1 LEITR
6 GMFKYEKKYLE
17 VRGCTWRYHMAI
29 AAIRSL
35 DKYQDIV
42 GEKLIQKIRAEAS
55 SLSEKKMVH
64 INSTY
69 QGGGVAEILN
79 SLIILL
85 NDVGIETD
93 WRILHGNLDFF
104 TITKKFHNAL
114 QGDRINL
121 SEKKKEIYYINNV
134 NNAIFSHINHDFVIV
149 HDPQPLPIITCY
161 KKRQPWVWRCHIDI
175 STPMKEVWD
184 YLRMFILK
192 YDAMIISMDQF
203 KPKDIPEWVM
213 PHYIIRPSIDPLNI
227 KNREIPLSTISKYL
241 TKHNIER
248 KKPII
253 TQISRFDKW
262 KDPEGM
268 IKIFKMIQKKM
279 DCQLI
284 LAGSMATD
292 DPEGQEIFEH
302 LEKLV
307 EQEKDIKLIINAP
320 DILINVLQRA
330 SSVIVQKSLKEG
342 FAITVSEALWKG
354 TPVVTS
360 NVGGISSQ
368 VINGKNGFLLDPRD
382 YAGFAEKIIYLIK
395 NPTIAEKMGEYGREH
410 VKNNFLITRHLLDYI
425 QLMKKII

>member
-1 LEITR
+1 
-6 GMFKYEKKYLE
+6 
-17 VRGCTWRYHMAI
+17 MAI
-29 AAIRSL
+29 ATIKSL

-42 GEKLIQKIRAEAS
+42 GDHIIQKIRAEAS

-79 SLIILL
+79 SLVILL

-134 NNAIFSHINHDFVIV
+134 NNAIFSHIDHDFVVV

-184 YLRMFILK
+184 YLKMFILK
-192 YDAMIISMDQF
+192 YDAMIISMEKF
-203 KPKDIPEWVM
+203 KPRDIPNRVM
-213 PHYIIRPSIDPLNI
+213 SQYIIRPSIDPLNL
-227 KNREIPLSTISKYL
+227 KNREIPSSTISKYL
-241 TKHNIER
+241 TKYGIDQ
-248 KKPII
+248 KKPVI

-268 IKIFKMIQKKM
+268 IKIFKIIKRKL

-292 DPEGQEIFEH
+292 DPEGQDIFEN

-307 EQEKDIKLIINAP
+307 EQEKNIRLIINAP

-330 SSVIVQKSLKEG
+330 SSVVVQKSIKEG

-368 VINGKNGFLLDPRD
+368 VIDGKNGYLLEPKD
-382 YAGFAEKIIYLIK
+382 YIGFAEKISYLIK
-395 NPTIAEKMGEYGREH
+395 NPRVAKQMGEFGRTY

-425 QLMKKII
+425 HLMKTII

>member
-1 LEITR
+1 
-6 GMFKYEKKYLE
+6 
-17 VRGCTWRYHMAI
+17 MAVV
-29 AAIRSL
+29 AIKSL
-35 DKYQDIV
+35 DKYQEIV
-42 GEKLIQKIRAEAS
+42 GDSVVEKIRAEAS

-93 WRILHGNLDFF
+93 WRILHGTLDFF

-134 NNAIFSHINHDFVIV
+134 NNAIFSHINHDFVVV

-175 STPMKEVWD
+175 STPNREVWN
-184 YLRMFILK
+184 YLKMFILK
-192 YDAMIISMDQF
+192 YDAMIISMEKF
-203 KPKDIPEWVM
+203 KPRDIPDRFI
-213 PHYIIRPSIDPLNI
+213 PQYIIRPSIDPLI
-227 KNREIPLSTISKYL
+227 LKNRDIPSSTVSKYF
-241 TKHNIER
+241 TKYGIEQ

-268 IKIFKMIQKKM
+268 IKIFKLIKKKV
-279 DCQLI
+279 DCELI

-292 DPEGQEIFEH
+292 DPEGQEIFEN

-307 EQEKDIKLIINAP
+307 EHEKDIRLIINAP
-320 DILINVLQRA
+320 DILINALQRTSA
-330 SSVIVQKSLKEG
+330 VIVQKSIKEG

-360 NVGGISSQ
+360 NVGGIPSQ
-368 VINGKNGFLLDPRD
+368 VIDGKNGFLLEPRD
-382 YAGFAEKIIYLIK
+382 YAGFAEKIAYLVK
-395 NPTIAEKMGEYGREH
+395 HPAIAKKMGESGREH

-425 QLMKKII
+425 RLMKTLL

>member
-1 LEITR
+1 MRIVTI
-6 GMFKYEKKYLE
+6 K
-17 VRGCTWRYHMAI
+17 
-29 AAIRSL
+29 SL
-35 DKYQDIV
+35 DKYENIV
-42 GEKLIQKIRAEAS
+42 GERFIQKIRSEAS

-93 WRILHGNLDFF
+93 WRILHGNFDFF

-114 QGDRINL
+114 QGNRINL
-121 SEKKKEIYYINNV
+121 TEKKKEIYYINNV
-134 NNAIFSHINHDFVIV
+134 NNAIFSHINHDFVVV

-175 STPMKEVWD
+175 STPRKDIWD
-184 YLRMFILK
+184 YLKMFILK
-192 YDAMIISMDQF
+192 YDAMIVSMENF
-203 KPKDIPEWVM
+203 KPRDIPDRVM
-213 PHYIIRPSIDPLNI
+213 PQYIIRPSIDPLNL
-227 KNREIPLSTISKYL
+227 KNRSIPKSTISKYL
-241 TKHNIER
+241 SKHDI
-248 KKPII
+248 KLDKPVI

-268 IKIFKMIQKKM
+268 IKIFKMIKKRL

-292 DPEGQEIFEH
+292 DPEGQIILEN

-307 EQEKDIKLIINAP
+307 ENEKNIRLIINAP
-320 DILINVLQRA
+320 DILINVLQRT
-330 SSVIVQKSLKEG
+330 SSVIVQKSIKEG
-342 FAITVSEALWKG
+342 FALTVSEALWKG

-368 VINGKNGFLLDPRD
+368 VIQGKNGYLLQPKD
-382 YAGFAEKIIYLIK
+382 YNGFAEKIIYIIK
-395 NPTIAEKMGEYGREH
+395 NPKIAKKMGEFGKEH

-425 QLMKKII
+425 KLMKKII

>member
-1 LEITR
+1 
-6 GMFKYEKKYLE
+6 
-17 VRGCTWRYHMAI
+17 MAI
-29 AAIRSL
+29 FAIKSL

-42 GEKLIQKIRAEAS
+42 GDQLIAKIRSEAS

-134 NNAIFSHINHDFVIV
+134 NNAIFSHINHDFVVV

-175 STPMKEVWD
+175 STPMRELWD
-184 YLRMFILK
+184 YLKMFILK
-192 YDAMIISMDQF
+192 YDAMIISMEKF
-203 KPKDIPEWVM
+203 KPRDIPDRVI
-213 PHYIIRPSIDPLNI
+213 PQYIIRPSIDPLNL
-227 KNREIPLSTISKYL
+227 KNREIPSATISKYL
-241 TKHNIER
+241 TKYGIDQQ
-248 KKPII
+248 KPVI

-268 IKIFKMIQKKM
+268 IKIFKMIRRKV

-292 DPEGQEIFEH
+292 DPEGQGMLEN

-307 EQEKDIKLIINAP
+307 EQERDIRLIINAP
-320 DILINVLQRA
+320 DILINTLQRA
-330 SSVIVQKSLKEG
+330 SSVVVQKSIKEG

-368 VINGKNGFLLDPRD
+368 VINGKNGYLLDPRD
-382 YAGFAEKIIYLIK
+382 YVGFAEKIMYLIR
-395 NPTIAEKMGEYGREH
+395 NPDISEKMGQFGREY

>member
-1 LEITR
+1 
-6 GMFKYEKKYLE
+6 
-17 VRGCTWRYHMAI
+17 MAVV
-29 AAIRSL
+29 AIKSL
-35 DKYQDIV
+35 DKYQEIV
-42 GEKLIQKIRAEAS
+42 GDSVVEKIRAEAS

-93 WRILHGNLDFF
+93 WRILHGTLDFF

-134 NNAIFSHINHDFVIV
+134 NNAIFSHINHDFVVV

-175 STPMKEVWD
+175 STPNREVWN
-184 YLRMFILK
+184 YLKMFILK
-192 YDAMIISMDQF
+192 YDAMIISMEKF
-203 KPKDIPEWVM
+203 KPRDIPDRFI
-213 PHYIIRPSIDPLNI
+213 PQYIIRPSIDPLI
-227 KNREIPLSTISKYL
+227 LKNRDIPSSTVSKYF
-241 TKHNIER
+241 TKYGIEQ

-268 IKIFKMIQKKM
+268 IKIFKLIKKKV
-279 DCQLI
+279 DCELI

-292 DPEGQEIFEH
+292 DPEGQEIFEN
-302 LEKLV
+302 LERLV
-307 EQEKDIKLIINAP
+307 EHEKDIRLIINAP
-320 DILINVLQRA
+320 DILINVLQRT
-330 SSVIVQKSLKEG
+330 SSVIVQKSIKEG

-360 NVGGISSQ
+360 NVGGIPSQ
-368 VINGKNGFLLDPRD
+368 VIDGKNGYVLEPRD
-382 YAGFAEKIIYLIK
+382 YTGFAEKITYLIK
-395 NPTIAEKMGEYGREH
+395 HPAIAKKMGEFGKEH

-425 QLMKKII
+425 RLMKTLL

>member
-1 LEITR
+1 
-6 GMFKYEKKYLE
+6 
-17 VRGCTWRYHMAI
+17 MAVV
-29 AAIRSL
+29 AIKSL

-42 GEKLIQKIRAEAS
+42 GDSVVQKIRAEAS

-93 WRILHGNLDFF
+93 WRILHGTLDFF

-134 NNAIFSHINHDFVIV
+134 NNAIFSHINHDFVVV

-175 STPMKEVWD
+175 STPNREVWN
-184 YLRMFILK
+184 YLKMFILK
-192 YDAMIISMDQF
+192 YDAMIISMEKF
-203 KPKDIPEWVM
+203 KPRDIPDRVI
-213 PHYIIRPSIDPLNI
+213 PQHIIRPSIDPLI
-227 KNREIPLSTISKYL
+227 LKNRDIPSSTVSKYL
-241 TKHNIER
+241 TKYGIEQ

-268 IKIFKMIQKKM
+268 VKIFKMIKKKV
-279 DCQLI
+279 DCELI

-292 DPEGQEIFEH
+292 DPEGQEIFEN
-302 LEKLV
+302 LERLV
-307 EQEKDIKLIINAP
+307 EHEKDIRLIINAP
-320 DILINVLQRA
+320 DILINVLQRT
-330 SSVIVQKSLKEG
+330 SSVIVQKSIKEG

-360 NVGGISSQ
+360 NVGGIPSQ
-368 VINGKNGFLLDPRD
+368 VIDGKNGYVLEPRD
-382 YAGFAEKIIYLIK
+382 YTGFAEKITYLIK
-395 NPTIAEKMGEYGREH
+395 HPAIAKKMGEFGKEH

-425 QLMKKII
+425 RFMKTLL

>member
-1 LEITR
+1 
-6 GMFKYEKKYLE
+6 
-17 VRGCTWRYHMAI
+17 MAI
-29 AAIRSL
+29 AAIKSL

-42 GEKLIQKIRAEAS
+42 GENLIQKIRTEAS

-79 SLIILL
+79 SLVILL

-134 NNAIFSHINHDFVIV
+134 NNAIFSHINHDFVVV

-175 STPMKEVWD
+175 STPMREVWE
-184 YLRMFILK
+184 YLKMFILK
-192 YDAMIISMDQF
+192 YDAMIISMEKF
-203 KPKDIPEWVM
+203 KPRDIPDRVM
-213 PHYIIRPSIDPLNI
+213 AQYIIRPSIDPLNL
-227 KNREIPLSTISKYL
+227 KNREIPMSTISKYL
-241 TKHNIER
+241 SKFGIDEQ
-248 KKPII
+248 KPII
-253 TQISRFDKW
+253 SQISRFDKW

-268 IKIFKMIQKKM
+268 IRIFKMIKRKV

-284 LAGSMATD
+284 LAGSLATD
-292 DPEGQEIFEH
+292 DPEGQII
-302 LEKLV
+302 LENLERLV
-307 EQEKDIKLIINAP
+307 EQERDIRLIINAP
-320 DILINVLQRA
+320 DILINTLQRA
-330 SSVIVQKSLKEG
+330 SSVVVQKSIKEG

-368 VINGKNGFLLDPRD
+368 VIHGKNGYLLDPRD
-382 YAGFAEKIIYLIK
+382 YAGFAEKISYLIR
-395 NPTIAEKMGEYGREH
+395 NPDVAEKMGRFGKEY

-425 QLMKKII
+425 SLMKKII

>member
-1 LEITR
+1 MTVITI
-6 GMFKYEKKYLE
+6 K
-17 VRGCTWRYHMAI
+17 
-29 AAIRSL
+29 SL
-35 DKYQDIV
+35 DKYQEIV
-42 GEKLIQKIRAEAS
+42 GESFIQKIRDEAS
-55 SLSEKKMVH
+55 PLSEKKMVH

-121 SEKKKEIYYINNV
+121 STKKKEIYYINNV
-134 NNAIFSHINHDFVIV
+134 NNAIFSHINHDFVVV

-175 STPMKEVWD
+175 STPMREVWD
-184 YLRMFILK
+184 YLKMFILK
-192 YDAMIISMDQF
+192 YDAMIISMEKF
-203 KPKDIPEWVM
+203 KPRDIPESVM
-213 PHYIIRPSIDPLNI
+213 PHFIIRPSIDPLKI
-227 KNREIPLSTISKYL
+227 KNRDIPNSTVSKYL
-241 TKHNIER
+241 TKHGIDED
-248 KKPII
+248 KPMIA
-253 TQISRFDKW
+253 QISRFDKW

-268 IKIFKMIQKKM
+268 IKIFKIIKRKV

-292 DPEGQEIFEH
+292 DPEGQEIFEN

-307 EQEKDIKLIINAP
+307 ANEKDIHLIINAS
-320 DILINVLQRA
+320 DILINALQRA
-330 SSVIVQKSLKEG
+330 SSVVVQKSLKEG

-368 VINGKNGFLLDPRD
+368 VIHGKNGFLLEPKD
-382 YAGFAEKIIYLIK
+382 YNGFAEKISYLIK
-395 NPTIAEKMGEYGREH
+395 NPDVAKKMGEYGRTY
-410 VKNNFLITRHLLDYI
+410 VKDNFLITRHLLDYI
-425 QLMKKII
+425 RLMKAVM

>member
-1 LEITR
+1 MTVITI
-6 GMFKYEKKYLE
+6 K
-17 VRGCTWRYHMAI
+17 
-29 AAIRSL
+29 SL
-35 DKYQDIV
+35 DKYQEIV
-42 GEKLIQKIRAEAS
+42 GESLIQKIRDEAS
-55 SLSEKKMVH
+55 PLSEKKMVH

-121 SEKKKEIYYINNV
+121 STKKKEIYYINNV
-134 NNAIFSHINHDFVIV
+134 NNAIFSHINHDFVVV

-184 YLRMFILK
+184 YLKMFILK
-192 YDAMIISMDQF
+192 YDAMIISMEKF
-203 KPKDIPEWVM
+203 KPRDIPESVM
-213 PHYIIRPSIDPLNI
+213 PHFIIRPSIDPLKI
-227 KNREIPLSTISKYL
+227 KNRDIPNSTVSKYL
-241 TKHNIER
+241 TKHGIDED
-248 KKPII
+248 KPMIA
-253 TQISRFDKW
+253 QISRFDKW

-268 IKIFKMIQKKM
+268 IKIFKIIKRKV

-292 DPEGQEIFEH
+292 DPEGQEIFEN

-307 EQEKDIKLIINAP
+307 ANEKDIHLIINAS
-320 DILINVLQRA
+320 DILINALQRA
-330 SSVIVQKSLKEG
+330 SSVVVQKSLKEG

-368 VINGKNGFLLDPRD
+368 VIHGKNGFLLEPKD
-382 YAGFAEKIIYLIK
+382 YNGFAEKISYLIK
-395 NPTIAEKMGEYGREH
+395 NPAVAKKMGEYGRIY
-410 VKNNFLITRHLLDYI
+410 VKDNFLITRHLLDYI
-425 QLMKKII
+425 RLMKAVM

>member
-1 LEITR
+1 MTVITI
-6 GMFKYEKKYLE
+6 K
-17 VRGCTWRYHMAI
+17 
-29 AAIRSL
+29 SL
-35 DKYQDIV
+35 DKYQEIV
-42 GEKLIQKIRAEAS
+42 GESLIQKIRDEAS
-55 SLSEKKMVH
+55 PLSEKKMVH

-121 SEKKKEIYYINNV
+121 STKKKEIYYINNV
-134 NNAIFSHINHDFVIV
+134 NNAIFSHINHDFVVV

-175 STPMKEVWD
+175 STPNRELWE
-184 YLRMFILK
+184 YLKMFILK
-192 YDAMIISMDQF
+192 YDGMIISMEKF
-203 KPKDIPEWVM
+203 RPRDIPGSVM
-213 PHYIIRPSIDPLNI
+213 PHFIIRPSIDPLKI
-227 KNREIPLSTISKYL
+227 KNRDIPNSTVSKYL
-241 TKHNIER
+241 TKHGIDEE
-248 KKPII
+248 KPMIA
-253 TQISRFDKW
+253 QISRFDKW

-268 IKIFKMIQKKM
+268 IKIFKIIKRKI
-279 DCQLI
+279 DCQLVM
-284 LAGSMATD
+284 AGSMATD
-292 DPEGQEIFEH
+292 DPEGQEIFEN

-307 EQEKDIKLIINAP
+307 ANEKDIHLIINAS
-320 DILINVLQRA
+320 DIFINALQRA
-330 SSVIVQKSLKEG
+330 SSVVVQKSLKEG

-368 VINGKNGFLLDPRD
+368 VIHGKNGFLLEPKD
-382 YAGFAEKIIYLIK
+382 YNGFAEKISYLIK
-395 NPTIAEKMGEYGREH
+395 NPQVAKKMGEYGRIY
-410 VKNNFLITRHLLDYI
+410 VKDNFLITRHLLDYI
-425 QLMKKII
+425 RLMKAVM

>member
-1 LEITR
+1 MTVI
-6 GMFKYEKKYLE
+6 
-17 VRGCTWRYHMAI
+17 AI
-29 AAIRSL
+29 KSL
-35 DKYQDIV
+35 DKYQEIV
-42 GEKLIQKIRAEAS
+42 GESLIQKIRDEAS

-121 SEKKKEIYYINNV
+121 SPKKKEIYYINNV
-134 NNAIFSHINHDFVIV
+134 NNAIFSHINHDFVVV

-175 STPMKEVWD
+175 STPMRDVWE
-184 YLRMFILK
+184 YLKMFILK
-192 YDAMIISMDQF
+192 YDAMIISMEKF
-203 KPKDIPEWVM
+203 RPRDIPKSVM
-213 PHYIIRPSIDPLNI
+213 PHFIIRPSIDPLKI
-227 KNREIPLSTISKYL
+227 KNRDIPNSTVSKYL
-241 TKHNIER
+241 SKHGIDQD
-248 KKPII
+248 KPMIA
-253 TQISRFDKW
+253 QISRFDKW

-268 IKIFKMIQKKM
+268 IKIFKIIKRKV

-292 DPEGQEIFEH
+292 DPEGQEIFEN

-307 EQEKDIKLIINAP
+307 EQEKDIHLVINAS
-320 DILINVLQRA
+320 DILINALQRV
-330 SSVIVQKSLKEG
+330 SSVVVQKSLKEG

-368 VINGKNGFLLDPRD
+368 VIHGKNGYLLNPKD
-382 YAGFAEKIIYLIK
+382 YNGFAEKISYLIK
-395 NPTIAEKMGEYGREH
+395 NPEVAKKMGEYGKTY

-425 QLMKKII
+425 RLMKAVM